1 MSNID
6 DYNKLVDFIGNII
19 KATSDPEDQEGV
31 DDAFIL
37 ESPALSHPIPELG
50 GGCRERE
57 ERSGANRQ
65 AGEKPWPL
73 P

>member
-31 DDAFIL
+31 DDTLDIAHTVGDVLKIV
-37 ESPALSHPIPELG
+37 SKDDD
-50 GGCRERE
+50 
-57 ERSGANRQ
+57 Q
-65 AGEKPWPL
+65 K
-73 P
+73 

>member
-31 DDAFIL
+31 DSALDIAHAVGDAL
-37 ESPALSHPIPELG
+37 EIISEDNNTII
-50 GGCRERE
+50 
-57 ERSGANRQ
+57 NN
-65 AGEKPWPL
+65 
-73 P
+73 